1 MKAYMLFTASGPILI
16 LSTYDVVHHP
26 ELLDEMASHGVS
38 KFIAFELSLDK
49 MKDKYGG
56 HYERVRR
63 DLHQT
68 DDWRVLDESG
78 DRIFLNVAFDE
89 LGEPI
94 YYEPRT
100 SGAPSR

>member
-1 MKAYMLFTASGPILI
+1 MKAYMLFTASGPIVI

-26 ELLDEMASHGVS
+26 ELLDKMAAHGVK
-38 KFIAFELSLDK
+38 KFIAFELSLDTLK
-49 MKDKYGG
+49 ARYGG
-56 HYERVRR
+56 HYDKTCR

-78 DRIFLNVAFDE
+78 ERIFLNISFDE

-94 YYEPRT
+94 YYELKT